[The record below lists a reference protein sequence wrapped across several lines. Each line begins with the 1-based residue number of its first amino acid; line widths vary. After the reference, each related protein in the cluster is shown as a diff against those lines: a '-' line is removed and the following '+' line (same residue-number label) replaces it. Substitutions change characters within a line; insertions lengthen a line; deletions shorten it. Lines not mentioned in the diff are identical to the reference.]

1 MMSCCSGMEGHLNLK
16 RIFKLK
22 THWELKHTKHI
33 VNHTYKRYWELKH
46 IKHIVNNLKHIR
58 N

>member
-33 VNHTYKRYWELKH
+33 MNH
-46 IKHIVNNLKHIR
+46 IKDIGN
-58 N
+58 